1 MASTDSVAQNTG
13 FAEKN
18 GATFPILSD
27 PSKDVVK
34 AYGALHPMGFASRW
48 TFYIDAEGVIAKID
62 KDVKPLTAGATLARN
77 LAELGVP
84 AASAGEAADAGDE
97 AGE

>member
-1 MASTDSVAQNTG
+1 MASTDSTKQNTG

-27 PSKDVVK
+27 PKKEMVK
-34 AYGALHPMGFASRW
+34 AYGALHPMGFANRW
-48 TFYIDAEGVIAKID
+48 TFYIDAEGVITKID

-77 LAELGVP
+77 LSELGVP
-84 AASAGEAADAGDE
+84 AASE
-97 AGE
+97 AGGE